1 MISGYLYVCFFL
13 IFAGIVAVN
22 GILLFQLS
30 MKGES
35 KKEFIKI
42 KSLAET
48 MQITIAILVIDSV
61 NFTFDI
67 SKYGDGYESMNPIYI
82 LFALSVFFLVSLL
95 RNTRIY
101 GGKNKKSVYGRK
113 NRKRNR

>member
-1 MISGYLYVCFFL
+1 MDVFTLVFFL
-13 IFAGIVAVN
+13 VFAGIVVFT
-22 GILLFQLS
+22 GILILQLS

-35 KKEFIKI
+35 KKEFIKM
-42 KSLAET
+42 KSMAET
-48 MQITIAILVIDSV
+48 MQITIVVLVIDSV

-67 SKYGDGYESMNPIYI
+67 SKYGDGYESMNSIYI
-82 LFALSVFFLVSLL
+82 LFALSVFFLFSLL